1 MEITSVIQSQFPS
14 FAINQISIARFR
26 SKRLEN
32 AVVLARKH
40 CLVIRRYDELPLTSK
55 MAIRSSVLLS
65 VVVLSPFDGEKGC
78 ECLAGRSQSR
88 LENSRAANTPRRRR
102 EIETERDGVLLERRY
117 LAVIA
122 VFFLE

>member
-1 MEITSVIQSQFPS
+1 M
-14 FAINQISIARFR
+14 NQKSIARFR

-32 AVVLARKH
+32 AVLLARKH
-40 CLVIRRYDELPLTSK
+40 CLVIRRYDELPLTFK
-55 MAIRSSVLLS
+55 MAIRSSVLLC

-102 EIETERDGVLLERRY
+102 ELDTERNGVFVRPNP
-117 LAVIA
+117 AKCI
-122 VFFLE
+122 FLE